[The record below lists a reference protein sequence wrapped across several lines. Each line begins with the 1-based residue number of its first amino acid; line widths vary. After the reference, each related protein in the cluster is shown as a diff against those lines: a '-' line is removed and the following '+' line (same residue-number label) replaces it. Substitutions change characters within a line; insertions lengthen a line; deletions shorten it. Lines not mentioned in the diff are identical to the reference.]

1 MIEKFV
7 NDIGYRHQMIN
18 LSCQVPILSQL
29 DELQKEIDECEKLYT
44 NSLLAQIQEQKQ
56 ET

>member
-1 MIEKFV
+1 VTMIEKFV

-29 DELQKEIDECEKLYT
+29 DDLHQEIVACE
-44 NSLLAQIQEQKQ
+44 
-56 ET
+56 